1 MFIFPAFFGRAK
13 IAPLAGVFRGARISF
28 LLTDVFYVK
37 VRLIYKLCCYFMNFC
52 KSKSCNLLV
61 SMYQNTAAGRDEIR
75 APLKRLHGRLSEDK
89 RKVGLR
95 PEISYFLCYLRVQRK
110 QERYARRL
118 ARDRRGARDTRDRG
132 SSNLFLPSLPPV
144 APFALHARLALAFAR
159 LKSACPAGLSSWLV
173 VWFTE

>member
-1 MFIFPAFFGRAK
+1 MFIFPAFFLTSEDS
-13 IAPLAGVFRGARISF
+13 PLVGVFKGARISF
-28 LLTDVFYVK
+28 LPTAVFYVK

-95 PEISYFLCYLRVQRK
+95 PEISYFLCYLLVQRK
-110 QERYARRL
+110 
-118 ARDRRGARDTRDRG
+118 
-132 SSNLFLPSLPPV
+132 
-144 APFALHARLALAFAR
+144 
-159 LKSACPAGLSSWLV
+159 
-173 VWFTE
+173 